1 MSHQEEQ
8 FLNAFKKHLPEDA
21 VMYCF
26 QLWKQQPFNFFIT
39 KNRASKLGDFR
50 YRRDRRIQT
59 ITINHNLSPYQFLI
73 TYVHEVA
80 HFRAFEK
87 YGMRIKPHGAEWKQT
102 FRELMLPVLSE
113 KVFPKDVYMALLL
126 HMKNPKASTGGDLF
140 LAKTLKAYNAK
151 TTTDTSLLLDLS
163 IGEIFILEGR
173 KFRKDQMRRTRV
185 ICEELSTGRKYL
197 ISAHAE
203 VKKTD

>member
-1 MSHQEEQ
+1 MSYPEEK
-8 FLNAFKKHLPEDA
+8 FLIAFKKHMPEGA

-39 KNRASKLGDFR
+39 KSRSSKLGDFR
-50 YRRDRRIQT
+50 YRRDKKIQT

-87 YGMRIKPHGAEWKQT
+87 YGLSIKPHGAEWKQT
-102 FRELMLPVLSE
+102 FRELMLPVLSD
-113 KVFPKDVYMALLL
+113 KVFPKDIYLALML
-126 HMKNPKASTGGDLF
+126 HMRNPKASTGGDLF
-140 LAKTLKAYNAK
+140 LAKMLKGYDTKATAE
-151 TTTDTSLLLDLS
+151 TSLLLDLS
-163 IGEIFILEGR
+163 LGEVFILKGR
-173 KFRKDQMRRTRV
+173 IFRKDLVRRTR
-185 ICEELSTGRKYL
+185 ILCEELSTGKKYL

-203 VKKTD
+203 VKKAN